1 MWESADSRSKFPEPV
16 PHTALQQFPDTPAP
30 RGRGA
35 HGFCQ
40 TRCVT
45 AIRALDIPV
54 VDVGGMPLHPLVVH
68 AAVVLIPLA
77 ALGGLLMASAG
88 SRSKRYGPLIATV
101 AVVAALAAFVSAAS
115 GDVLRDELGL
125 RNQQHFEYGE
135 WLPWVALAQAVA
147 VTLLFILDRQTGG
160 KRNPMSLIVM
170 IATVLLAVASIG
182 LTVVTGHTG
191 AELVW
196 G

>member
-1 MWESADSRSKFPEPV
+1 
-16 PHTALQQFPDTPAP
+16 
-30 RGRGA
+30 
-35 HGFCQ
+35 
-40 TRCVT
+40 
-45 AIRALDIPV
+45 
-54 VDVGGMPLHPLVVH
+54 
-68 AAVVLIPLA
+68 
-77 ALGGLLMASAG
+77 
-88 SRSKRYGPLIATV
+88 
-101 AVVAALAAFVSAAS
+101 
-115 GDVLRDELGL
+115 
-125 RNQQHFEYGE
+125 
-135 WLPWVALAQAVA
+135 LAQAVA